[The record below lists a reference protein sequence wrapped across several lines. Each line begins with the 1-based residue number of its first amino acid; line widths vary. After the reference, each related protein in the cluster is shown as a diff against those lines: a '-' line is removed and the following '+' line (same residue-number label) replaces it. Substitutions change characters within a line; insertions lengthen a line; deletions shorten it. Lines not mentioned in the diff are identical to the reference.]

1 MLSSELETLTS
12 RSNSIAIVVPYRN
25 REAHLATFLP
35 YMKQFLNIDETRM
48 DIVILIV
55 EQADNLPFNRGW
67 LLNVGSHI
75 VTRKSGLLSSF
86 MSEPARTLVLHDVD
100 MLPVEKELRSFYERT
115 PPLGSSFHMLNP
127 FQYEQFDHMY
137 QIYGGINVFRSENF
151 LKDLNGY
158 PNNRHGWG
166 LEDCMLR
173 QRASLINL
181 KTIRPWK
188 GKYRNLPHESH
199 RNDEI
204 LMQQMT
210 LLSHDFMTMRE
221 NGISNTKYSI
231 NGDIRSFDDFPRTYL
246 VKVSRVVDDS
256 YNYHGGGGGH
266 DGSVSGKVE
275 F

>member
-1 MLSSELETLTS
+1 MLQPPETRTMLSSELETLTS

-115 PPLGSSFHMLNP
+115 PPFT
-127 FQYEQFDHMY
+127 
-137 QIYGGINVFRSENF
+137 
-151 LKDLNGY
+151 
-158 PNNRHGWG
+158 
-166 LEDCMLR
+166 C
-173 QRASLINL
+173 
-181 KTIRPWK
+181 
-188 GKYRNLPHESH
+188 
-199 RNDEI
+199 
-204 LMQQMT
+204 
-210 LLSHDFMTMRE
+210 
-221 NGISNTKYSI
+221 
-231 NGDIRSFDDFPRTYL
+231 
-246 VKVSRVVDDS
+246 
-256 YNYHGGGGGH
+256 
-266 DGSVSGKVE
+266 
-275 F
+275 